1 MKNKMDKRMDKKR
14 FAPLGGYGVWSA
26 LFAQLVSLNGMMA
39 QTYSERYIDEVF
51 AGEKTL
57 KEMAQT
63 ATIPSVLHPLQP
75 GRSTSTSSITTRS
88 ALWGPAD
95 RITISMIKTDV
106 FDRRYIDK
114 DHYTMASVME
124 GAYAE
129 ANKDLDDMPM
139 AGMTRPSFSFL
150 DKRGGRYNSG
160 IWSEIYPFP
169 CQKPVGQ
176 VIIGAADFQNAGRP
190 EATEHIKNGEITVNL
205 ADGAKKL
212 DVGYLL
218 AMEKNVT
225 AIDLDFENLEHAIV
239 LRLYRNLDQGHRR
252 YMEEDGSYKKFTVF
266 QPADAD
272 QPVEYY
278 DIAADKGK
286 NDPFEPPTCGSDG
299 RFFWV
304 HQVFPAEETFP
315 QGFRYVL
322 MAMASGADYTYTK
335 HSLQKD
341 LGSKPH
347 IPRDNQ
353 GYLMTPN
360 IRTMTHPEI
369 AELQALHYAYTAGAP
384 GVAVDAALKLP
395 PGGTGRARLYL
406 AIVTLNETPDYMEK
420 ARQLL
425 LEAEKKGYEGLAA
438 ENEAWYDKLYEKR
451 ENGRILLGRT
461 EDEKKKLAD
470 AYVREVYHSWT
481 TGHMGQCFPDPRK
494 LEGSASYASFDLDI
508 QSWHTL
514 PCYNELFT
522 EGRFFMRN
530 QYEPK
535 LQWPWL
541 VSHWHETFK
550 EKARLR
556 FGLPGMTMPH
566 GYLPPAAQ
574 SPWYAENAVLEF
586 TMEVPGQVM
595 KVIWNFWDYTGDET
609 FLRETCYPLLKDLAI
624 FYEAFAR
631 RGWDGKVFNLE
642 PAVQTESYGISY
654 RMRFTRNDTG
664 ALALFRKILTCAAE
678 AAEYLQVDAGLI
690 AGWKE
695 VADNLAPYPLY
706 RVESGEIIGANAGA
720 FPRYGRGDH
729 GMNSGFYPVTL
740 GDEINLDSPA
750 EQKELIVRS
759 ADVIGHGNSANA
771 YVLVGKAKDDV
782 PRSYAYGAR
791 KIADYPTLYS
801 QISAV
806 PERLMNSRSG
816 RIHLFPAVPSWTVG
830 SFRGF
835 LARGGFEVSA
845 ARDETGV
852 RAVTVKARRSIPL
865 KLMNPWT
872 GKKPAVTDV
881 DAGQRVDYT
890 MDTSNGECIVLHA
903 QAGRTYS
910 FDCLSDPE

>member
-1 MKNKMDKRMDKKR
+1 MNMKKTQ
-14 FAPLGGYGVWSA
+14 LLIV
-26 LFAQLVSLNGMMA
+26 LFLYIVSLNCIKA
-39 QTYSERYIDEVF
+39 QSNSKEYIDAVF
-51 AGEKTL
+51 AKEKTL
-57 KEMAQT
+57 KEMAKTTT
-63 ATIPSVLHPLQP
+63 AKSILHPLQP
-75 GRSTSTSSITTRS
+75 SRSMNTSSLTTRS
-88 ALWGPAD
+88 ALWGSAD
-95 RITISMIKTDV
+95 NITISMIKTDV

-114 DHYTMASVME
+114 DHYTMASVIE
-124 GAYAE
+124 GAYSE
-129 ANKDLDDMPM
+129 TNKDLNDMPM

-169 CQKPVGQ
+169 CQKPIGQ
-176 VIIGAADFQNAGRP
+176 VIIKATDFKGIGQP
-190 EATEHIKNGEITVNL
+190 EATEHLSNGEITINL
-205 ADGAKKL
+205 ANGNKKL
-212 DVGYLL
+212 DLAYLL
-218 AMEKNVT
+218 SMEKNVT
-225 AIDLDFENLEHAIV
+225 AVSLNFENLENNIV

-252 YMEEDGSYKKFTVF
+252 YMEEDGTYKKFVVY
-266 QPADAD
+266 QPADVNK
-272 QPVEYY
+272 PVEYY
-278 DIAADKGK
+278 DIEADKGK
-286 NDPFEPPTCGSDG
+286 NDLFEPPTYGTDG

-322 MAMASGADYTYTK
+322 MAMVSNADYNFTEHK
-335 HSLQKD
+335 LQKD
-341 LGSKPH
+341 LGTKPH

-353 GYLMTPN
+353 GYLMVPN

-369 AELQALHYAYTAGAP
+369 TELQALNYTYTANAP
-384 GVAVDAALKLP
+384 GVAVDATLKLP
-395 PGGTGRARLYL
+395 KNGKGNAKLYF
-406 AIVTLNETPDYMEK
+406 AVVTVNDTPDYMAK
-420 ARQLL
+420 AKQLL
-425 LEAEKKGYEGLAA
+425 LEAEKKGYEKLVA
-438 ENEAWYDKLYEKR
+438 ENQAWYDKLYEKR
-451 ENGRILLGRT
+451 ENGRILLGKT
-461 EDEKKKLAD
+461 EGEKQNIANS
-470 AYVREVYHSWT
+470 YVREVYRSWT

-494 LEGSASYASFDLDI
+494 YEGSASYASFDLDI

-535 LQWPWL
+535 IQWPWL
-541 VSHWHETFK
+541 VSHWHDTFK

-595 KVIWNFWDYTGDET
+595 KVIWNFWDYTGDEF

-642 PAVQTESYGISY
+642 PTVQTESYGISY
-654 RMRFTRNDTG
+654 QMKFTRNDTG
-664 ALALFRKILTCAAE
+664 TLALFRKILNCAAE
-678 AAEYLQVDAGLI
+678 AAEYLNVDANLI
-690 AGWKE
+690 PGWKE
-695 VADNLAPYPLY
+695 VADNLAPYPRY
-706 RVESGEIIGANAGA
+706 RVELGDIIGANAGA

-740 GDEINLDSPA
+740 GDEINLDSPK
-750 EQKELIVRS
+750 ELKELISRS
-759 ADVIGHGNSANA
+759 ADVIGHGNSTNA

-782 PRSYAYGAR
+782 PRSYSYGAR
-791 KIADYPTLYS
+791 KIEDYQTLYS
-801 QISAV
+801 QISSV

-816 RIHLFPAVPSWTVG
+816 RIHLFPVVPDWTVS

-845 ARDETGV
+845 VKDESGI
-852 RAVTVKARRSIPL
+852 RAVTVKAKRSIPL
-865 KLMNPWT
+865 QLMNPWVGNNPKVIDLT
-872 GKKPAVTDV
+872 NGKTVAYK
-881 DAGQRVDYT
+881 
-890 MDTSNGECIVLHA
+890 MDTSNGECIVFDA
-903 QAGRTYS
+903 QAEHTYS
-910 FDCLSDPE
+910 FDL